1 MLKALEQHVESEE
14 YRLALDDIEKVRKG
28 KLDIDDRL
36 RIGVL
41 ESRCWMGLGE
51 FGKAFTA
58 AQEVVDE
65 GSKFQEHNVQVIEGL
80 LGMASASWGLGQP
93 DVILEKCS
101 QAEQLSQKLTEQDES
116 LRDSIRGDVLLH
128 QSPGW
133 YLKDNVHKA
142 IQCTKESVSINER
155 LGDMPRLVAS
165 LMQLGYLYFEVDRN
179 QTLKYQERGLKLNRE
194 LGKHGPIIYGLCC
207 RALVEIARSNWNEA
221 EHLIERSL
229 TLAREYDHRRWML
242 FILFNS
248 SHLYLLKRDF
258 KRSEQAYNE
267 YLWWAERA
275 GGELHIA
282 LASNNLGEIYRAR
295 GDFDQA
301 LKNYERSMKYNKRMG
316 RTKGYL
322 TQLAN
327 IGLVQYARGNLDEA
341 LTLLEESLALAEEQQ
356 QAGLLGGFIIPS
368 NLLFIISIL
377 IDKGMNIEAQE
388 RLERIRQIG
397 DEKSTEYIG
406 QVYRI
411 AKALVLKSSMLPRD
425 MLKAEEYLM
434 EVVDSSLSDY
444 EMSILALLHL
454 TKLLVSELQMTGDPD
469 VLSNLEARL
478 TRLFDIASEQGSTLL
493 LIETQLLQSKV
504 ALLNLET
511 ERANQLLVQTQ
522 YLAEE
527 RGFEELSKQIVAEHD
542 VLLNEVSIWERL
554 GGDRLKITKRA
565 EKIRIHEQIGEMIQQ
580 GLWRKMLF

>member
-14 YRLALDDIEKVRKG
+14 YRLALDDIEKVRKR
-28 KLDIDDRL
+28 KLDIDDGL

-51 FGKAFTA
+51 FSKAFTA

-80 LGMASASWGLGQP
+80 LEMASASWGLGQP
-93 DVILEKCS
+93 DAILEKCS
-101 QAEQLSQKLTEQDES
+101 QAEQLRQKLIEQDES
-116 LRDSIRGDVLLH
+116 LRDSIRADVLLR

-133 YLKDNVHKA
+133 YFKDDVHKA
-142 IQCTKESVSINER
+142 IECAKESVSINER
-155 LGDMPRLVAS
+155 LGDMPRLVTS
-165 LMQLGYLYFEVDRN
+165 LMQLGYLYYEVDRD
-179 QTLKYQERGLKLNRE
+179 QTLKYQERGLELNRE
-194 LGKHGPIIYGLCC
+194 LGKPGPIIYGLCC
-207 RALVEIARSNWNEA
+207 RALVEIDSRNWNEA
-221 EHLIERSL
+221 ERLIEQSL
-229 TLAREYDHRRWML
+229 NLAREHEHRRWML

-248 SHLYLLKRDF
+248 AQLHLLKGDF
-258 KRSEQAYNE
+258 RRSEQAYKE

-282 LASNNLGEIYRAR
+282 LASNNLGEIYRAQ

-301 LKNYERSMKYNKRMG
+301 LKNYERSKECSKRMG

-322 TQLAN
+322 TALAN
-327 IGLVQYARGNLDEA
+327 IGLVQYARGDLDEA

-356 QAGLLGGFIIPS
+356 QAGLLGGLMIPY

-377 IDKGMNIEAQE
+377 IDKGIIFEAQE
-388 RLERIRQIG
+388 RLERVRQIR
-397 DEKSTEYIG
+397 DEKRTDNIE
-406 QVYRI
+406 QVYRM

-425 MLKAEEYLM
+425 MLKAEEYLT
-434 EVVDSSLSDY
+434 EIVDSSFFYY
-444 EMSILALLHL
+444 EISVLALLHL
-454 TKLLVSELQMTGDPD
+454 TKLLVNELQMTGDPD

-478 TRLFDIASEQGSTLL
+478 TRLFDIASEQGSTRLL
-493 LIETQLLQSKV
+493 LETQILQSKA

-511 ERANQLLVQTQ
+511 DRADQLLVQTQ

-527 RGFEELSKQIVAEHD
+527 RGFEEISKRIAAEHNM
-542 VLLNEVSIWERL
+542 LLNEVSIWERL
-554 GGDRLKITKRA
+554 GGDKPQIAKRA
-565 EKIRIHEQIGEMIQQ
+565 EKIRISEQIGEMIQQ
-580 GLWRKMLF
+580 GSWRKMLF